1 MPRWDHCYWVNE
13 SVFVKPR
20 YVVEYGRFGLEGFD
34 TLWICCRTRREQFR
48 VFRLEYISFVYDCES
63 KKNKRK
69 IGISKNSEK
78 KNRQISWKK
87 RNRQQKKQN
96 LSRPNARW
104 TSGGMAH
111 LVRLWISVQQLLN
124 AWYLAVLVMLLK
136 FRKPPDSWHSSLLLK
151 VHCEVLRQL
160 YEPEKFHHD
169 YPILTIYDHC

>member
-1 MPRWDHCYWVNE
+1 MPRWDHCYWMNE

-20 YVVEYGRFGLEGFD
+20 YVVEYGRFGRFWHILNLLQNQEIAVLSLLTWVYQFCVW
-34 TLWICCRTRREQFR
+34 LWKQ
-48 VFRLEYISFVYDCES
+48 
-63 KKNKRK
+63 KNRRK

-78 KNRQISWKK
+78 KNRQISWKKK

-104 TSGGMAH
+104 TSGGMAD

-136 FRKPPDSWHSSLLLK
+136 FRKPPNSWQSSLLLK
-151 VHCEVLRQL
+151 VHCEVVRQL
-160 YEPEKFHHD
+160 YEAEKFHHN